1 MHLEN
6 TRFLIS
12 ISIFGLSLELL
23 VISNTNILV
32 PSKLI
37 FLGLLSNSQIPFQQ
51 TNAEIKLNNRKTLLS
66 LLLNLNTKRLM
77 LLADMLIC

>member
-6 TRFLIS
+6 THFLIS

-32 PSKLI
+32 LSKLV
-37 FLGLLSNSQIPFQQ
+37 FLELLSNNQIPSQE

-66 LLLNLNTKRLM
+66 LLLNLNTKRFY
-77 LLADMLIC
+77 C